1 MEMFRKWDT
10 FLGPRLSKLVSEVM
24 AYTTK
29 QSSVSST
36 PTDGVTR
43 YLHTYKNCLLL
54 FVVYGSSTVLATLLL
69 PSIKSV
75 KALLDS
81 VTNKTKNRSISCAQ
95 VCLLQP
101 DEPGD

>member
-43 YLHTYKNCLLL
+43 YMHTYKDCTSII
-54 FVVYGSSTVLATLLL
+54 VVYGSTTVLATLLL
-69 PSIKSV
+69 PSIKSY
-75 KALLDS
+75 KDLLDS
-81 VTNKTKNRSISCAQ
+81 VTNKTNNRSVSCAQ